1 MASHLSQAGS
11 DLDAMTSGPEL
22 SESSEASEGDQGAR
36 EQEDEYKTREEKELR
51 CVWID
56 LMTRIEIK
64 CWILL
69 SEILWISGLNR
80 DSALVQG

>member
-51 CVWID
+51 CVWIKERKEELGERTSRVSKSD
-56 LMTRIEIK
+56 FSL
-64 CWILL
+64 
-69 SEILWISGLNR
+69 G
-80 DSALVQG
+80 